1 MKAAILQ
8 APGKFTI
15 EDRDVP
21 RIGPGEL
28 LVKTAACGICT
39 SEVDFWTGKAKGL
52 EYPRFIGHEPAGT
65 VVEVGPGV
73 TGFAPGDRVSVW
85 SEGKGYAEYFATNAD
100 YAAKLKEATPFDQ
113 ALGEPIACATNG
125 VLKANPQLGDTV
137 CIVGCGF
144 MGLIMLQ
151 VFLARGTG
159 SVIAVD
165 TRESIRRLALKL
177 GAAHALDPRAT
188 DVAAAVKDLTAGRGV
203 DIGVEAAG
211 IQQTLDL
218 AANVTRMEGKLEVF
232 GFHQGEPRAV
242 PWGYWNWMAFE
253 IVNGHVRSA
262 RTYVSGMK
270 TGLALLES
278 GKLVMEPLVTHRFA
292 LRDIGAAFDAATSK
306 QEGFV
311 KGVVVF

>member
-39 SEVDFWTGKAKGL
+39 SEVDFWTGKARGL

-65 VVEVGPGV
+65 VVEAGPGAK
-73 TGFAPGDRVSVW
+73 GFAPGDRVSVW
-85 SEGKGYAEYFATNAD
+85 SEGKGYAEYFATKAD
-100 YAAKLKEATPFDQ
+100 YAAKLKESTPFEQ

-125 VLKANPQLGDTV
+125 VLKSNPQLGDSV

-151 VFLARGTG
+151 VYLARGAG

-165 TRESIRRLALKL
+165 TRESIRRLALRL

-188 DVAAAVKDLTAGRGV
+188 DVAAAVKEMTGGRGV
-203 DIGVEAAG
+203 DIAVEAAG

-232 GFHQGEPRAV
+232 GFHQGEPRSV
-242 PWGYWNWMAFE
+242 PLGFWNWMAFD

-262 RTYVSGMK
+262 QTYVSGMK
-270 TGLALLES
+270 TGLALLEA
-278 GKLVMEPLVTHRFA
+278 GKLTMEPLVTHRFA
-292 LRDIGAAFDAATSK
+292 LAEIGAAFDAATSK
-306 QEGFV
+306 KEGFV